1 MLPSIIERL
10 VIQGD
15 AQIVQQT
22 IGLNGA
28 NTIEVPKGKTVVIL
42 NVNLQPLL
50 SLADVTAN
58 WCEATFSDWTEY
70 VKKALVQSF
79 DPDGTP
85 TPTDLDILELI
96 LKRGLTQ
103 IELYSTDNRTV
114 LTYTNEYQPVPILSA
129 GGAPLKVAY
138 LPNITERNSN
148 TYSVHKNQI
157 HVRLHFANSNLY
169 NGAIIGPVRPYPDL
183 INTGN
188 LENTVPETTNDP
200 FSLLKNNLYM
210 SDAQVISLGTDK
222 FGIYPFANETLLT
235 GSDNLA
241 QYVNGKFFLLPYSN
255 DVNTIPNGKNGE
267 LGFFALGGYAGT
279 SEIPGYA
286 QLFSPYIN
294 IQYALINEQPQ
305 GLAVVTPDK
314 YQTVIP
320 K

>member
-15 AQIVQQT
+15 AQIIQQT

-58 WCEATFSDWTEY
+58 WSEANFGDWTEY
-70 VKKALVQSF
+70 VKDALVQTF

-85 TPTDLDILELI
+85 GGAGLDILELI

-103 IELYSTDNRTV
+103 IELYSSDNRTV
-114 LTYTNEYQPVPILSA
+114 LTYTNEYQPVPIVTS
-129 GGAPLKVAY
+129 GGPIKVAY
-138 LPNITERNSN
+138 LPNITERNSD
-148 TYSVHKNQI
+148 TYSIHKNQI

-169 NGAIIGPVRPYPDL
+169 NGETTGVVRNYPNL

-200 FSLLKNNLYM
+200 FSILKANVFM
-210 SDAQVISLGTDK
+210 ADSQFFSIATEK
-222 FGIYPFANETLLT
+222 FGVYPFANETLLT
-235 GSDNLA
+235 GTDNLG
-241 QYVNGKFFLLPYSN
+241 QYINGKFFLLPYAN
-255 DVNTIPNGKNGE
+255 DPNTKPNGKNGE
-267 LGFFALGGYAGT
+267 LGFFTGGTYSGV
-279 SEIPGYA
+279 SVIPGYA
-286 QLFSPYIN
+286 QLFTPYIN